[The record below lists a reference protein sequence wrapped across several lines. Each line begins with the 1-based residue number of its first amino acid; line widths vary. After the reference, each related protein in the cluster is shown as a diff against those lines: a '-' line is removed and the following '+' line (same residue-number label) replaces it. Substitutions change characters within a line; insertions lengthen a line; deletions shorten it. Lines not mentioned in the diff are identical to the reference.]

1 MTCFNFNWNEI
12 REKIIKRSFPLLDT
26 ELRWDILRHL
36 KKVGED
42 SIYGIAIGI
51 GKTIPSVMK
60 TLQPLI
66 GKYIVY
72 EEKPFRQRKKATV
85 YKLTDLGE
93 IAVLVLNAPDIELPQ
108 PMMSYS
114 SDLMK
119 MWLDDECLRE
129 ILVSFI
135 LESIGLMNLEENYE
149 DLRLSKEIQLKRL
162 VIDGSFFTLLKL
174 ISTLVLLDWL
184 KKLHEKAVD
193 KDEKEIYEYLTTSI
207 ENEEK
212 QHLGFLEAREYLRKA
227 IHQILTDKKYKDVI
241 KRSIEYVI
249 NIYVG
254 NFAMF
259 FDAYTRFLIGL
270 KGDKKLLEKWMKFRD
285 ELFNFTEEITR
296 IPIE

>member
-108 PMMSYS
+108 PSTIPDL

-129 ILVSFI
+129 ILISFI
-135 LESIGLMNLEENYE
+135 LESIGQSNLEENYE
-149 DLRLSKEIQLKRL
+149 DLRLSKIQLKGL
-162 VIDGSFFTLLKL
+162 VIDGNFLILLKL
-174 ISTLVLLDWL
+174 ISTLALLDWL
-184 KKLHEKAVD
+184 KILHVKAVD
-193 KDEKEIYEYLTTSI
+193 KDEKEVYEYLITSI
-207 ENEEK
+207 ESREK
-212 QHLGFLEAREYLRKA
+212 QYLGFLEAREYLRKA
-227 IHQILTDKKYKDVI
+227 IHQISTDKKYIDVI
-241 KRSIEYVI
+241 KRSIEYMI
-249 NIYVG
+249 NVHVG
-254 NFAMF
+254 DFAMF

-270 KGDKKLLEKWMKFRD
+270 KGDKKLLEKWMKFRE
-285 ELFNFTEEITR
+285 ELFNFTEEIIRT
-296 IPIE
+296 PIE

>member
-26 ELRWDILRHL
+26 ELRWDILRYL
-36 KKVGED
+36 KKKGED

-108 PMMSYS
+108 PSTIPDL

-129 ILVSFI
+129 ILISFI
-135 LESIGLMNLEENYE
+135 LESIGQSNLEENYE
-149 DLRLSKEIQLKRL
+149 DLRLSKIQLKGL
-162 VIDGSFFTLLKL
+162 VIDGNFLILLKL
-174 ISTLVLLDWL
+174 ISTLALLDWL
-184 KKLHEKAVD
+184 KILHVKAVD
-193 KDEKEIYEYLTTSI
+193 KDEKEVYEYLITSI
-207 ENEEK
+207 ESREK
-212 QHLGFLEAREYLRKA
+212 QYLGFLEAREYLRKA
-227 IHQILTDKKYKDVI
+227 IHQISTDKKYIDVI
-241 KRSIEYVI
+241 KRSIEYMI
-249 NIYVG
+249 NVHVG
-254 NFAMF
+254 DFAMF

-270 KGDKKLLEKWMKFRD
+270 KGDKKLLEKWMKFRE
-285 ELFNFTEEITR
+285 ELFNFTEEIIRT
-296 IPIE
+296 PIE

>member
-26 ELRWDILRHL
+26 ELRWDILRYL
-36 KKVGED
+36 KKKGED

-108 PMMSYS
+108 PSTIPDL

-129 ILVSFI
+129 ILISFI
-135 LESIGLMNLEENYE
+135 LESIGQSNLEENYE
-149 DLRLSKEIQLKRL
+149 DLRLSKIQLKGL
-162 VIDGSFFTLLKL
+162 VIDGNFLTLLKL
-174 ISTLVLLDWL
+174 ISTLALLDWL
-184 KKLHEKAVD
+184 KILHVKAVD
-193 KDEKEIYEYLTTSI
+193 KDEKEVYEYLITSI
-207 ENEEK
+207 ESREK
-212 QHLGFLEAREYLRKA
+212 QYLGFLEAREYLRKA
-227 IHQILTDKKYKDVI
+227 IHQISTDKKYIDVI
-241 KRSIEYVI
+241 KRSIEYMI
-249 NIYVG
+249 NVHVG
-254 NFAMF
+254 DFAMF

-270 KGDKKLLEKWMKFRD
+270 KGDKKLLEKWMKFRE
-285 ELFNFTEEITR
+285 ELFNFTEEIIRT
-296 IPIE
+296 PIE